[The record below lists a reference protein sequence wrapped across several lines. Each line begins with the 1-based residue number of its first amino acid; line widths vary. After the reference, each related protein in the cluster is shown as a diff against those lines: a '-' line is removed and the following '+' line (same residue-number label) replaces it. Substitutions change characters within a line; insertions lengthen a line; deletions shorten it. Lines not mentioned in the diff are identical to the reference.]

1 MNSYVQALVGIIAL
15 GVAFWPQLCA
25 AAQHVAAMFI
35 DSGPPPKPLDEV
47 VAPNYRDAIYHLA
60 QVRLRLRTTGVLDDA
75 RKQAIDALTLALVE
89 GSDQ

>member
-1 MNSYVQALVGIIAL
+1 MSFYSQLAVGAIAVF
-15 GVAFWPQLCA
+15 VAFWPQLLA
-25 AAQHVAAMFI
+25 AARQAASWFK
-35 DSGPPPKPLDEV
+35 DSGTPVRPLDEV
-47 VAPNYRDAIYHLA
+47 VAPSYRDAIYHLA